1 MPGEEDVSTFPS
13 FDDASGIK
21 RGERGFFCLPSSL
34 GRLHFQHAWNFAFQK
49 RRRRKQL
56 ACTNMEKK
64 LKVQYR
70 VCGTEPTKRFARHVY
85 TGEGNMGLFC
95 GFLSTLRAG
104 NDSSFCHGWRSLLPF
119 PASASALASLLP

>member
-1 MPGEEDVSTFPS
+1 MYKHGK
-13 FDDASGIK
+13 I
-21 RGERGFFCLPSSL
+21 
-34 GRLHFQHAWNFAFQK
+34 
-49 RRRRKQL
+49 
-56 ACTNMEKK
+56 

-119 PASASALASLLP
+119 PASASALASLCLDDKVSNQCEWREKRFQGTGHETQKKKNSFSTDA